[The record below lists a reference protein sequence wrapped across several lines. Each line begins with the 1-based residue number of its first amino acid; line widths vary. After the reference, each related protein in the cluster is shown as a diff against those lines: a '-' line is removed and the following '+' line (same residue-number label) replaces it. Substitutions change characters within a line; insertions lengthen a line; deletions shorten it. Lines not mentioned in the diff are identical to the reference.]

1 MIALSIL
8 FIGTKSFPSST
19 IKSAFATDPSRN
31 YTFDNEFIYG
41 LLESQKDTSDA
52 FYVLTLLQPNLDY
65 YNQDFHQD
73 HLHPAS
79 VFYDEKKMKS
89 FIPESDWAFASN
101 KKNWNSVLN
110 LQLLNGTLNSKKND
124 QPLDLWASEN
134 KIGKKELYVKDTTSL
149 KIQDFKSFITER
161 NACFK
166 EQLYE
171 VIK

>member
-1 MIALSIL
+1 
-8 FIGTKSFPSST
+8 
-19 IKSAFATDPSRN
+19 
-31 YTFDNEFIYG
+31 

-65 YNQDFHQD
+65 YNQDFRQD

-134 KIGKKELYVKDTTSL
+134 KIGKKSYMLRIL
-149 KIQDFKSFITER
+149 L
-161 NACFK
+161 A
-166 EQLYE
+166 
-171 VIK
+171 